1 MDRFM
6 MKFHLGY
13 PDHETEKR
21 ILLAQVNDHTVDRIE
36 PGATIECLT
45 QILDRAKS
53 VYVDVTIADF
63 IVSIMR
69 SSREHPAVFL
79 GASPRASVAMMQAAR
94 ARAYFASPGFRHSG
108 RHQRVG
114 AICSRPSS
122 NFTSRGEVRRVRP
135 RFDNRINIAKRTCAR
150 NLEGARRPNADGLRT
165 WRDHRGGDIGCR
177 ACASANTRL
186 LARALRYDSREA
198 CTSRGRGVCGRD
210 DSRSRLEATGGGLL

>member
-1 MDRFM
+1 M

-94 ARAYFASPGFRHSG
+94 ARAYLRRRDFVIPDDIKELAPFVLGHRQILRPEAFGGCALDSVIESILQSVHVPGISKARGVRTLMDSERGGIIEAGTSVAVHVQVRIPGF
-108 RHQRVG
+108 
-114 AICSRPSS
+114 
-122 NFTSRGEVRRVRP
+122 
-135 RFDNRINIAKRTCAR
+135 
-150 NLEGARRPNADGLRT
+150 
-165 WRDHRGGDIGCR
+165 
-177 ACASANTRL
+177 
-186 LARALRYDSREA
+186 
-198 CTSRGRGVCGRD
+198 
-210 DSRSRLEATGGGLL
+210 